1 MEEQNDIQQDSLF
14 SIVPGGGHE
23 ASDIVAYK
31 IQMIEEVQTTWQ
43 ELFHGFDELHAI
55 TYSLGIKQV
64 ESVMG
69 LFQRGDVVIGSP
81 SQVRQ
86 AVQEL
91 LAEQEFDL
99 KTICQN
105 AYLQQRIKDG
115 SFQFYLEDGGV
126 HAKIYL
132 KLRSC

>member
-43 ELFHGFDELHAI
+43 ELFQGFDALHPIA
-55 TYSLGIKQV
+55 YSGGSKQV

-69 LFQRGDVVIGSP
+69 LLQRGDVVIGSP
-81 SQVRQ
+81 RQVRQ
-86 AVQEL
+86 AVLAL
-91 LAEQEFDL
+91 LAE
-99 KTICQN
+99 
-105 AYLQQRIKDG
+105 
-115 SFQFYLEDGGV
+115 LEDV
-126 HAKIYL
+126 
-132 KLRSC
+132 